1 MKIREYFRSI
11 FDIRPGEGRLI
22 GWMALYNFLLLVTLY
37 LLKPVRDSLFL
48 VELGAKQLPF
58 VFIITALVVVPISMG
73 YSRLSN
79 RIVLSQ
85 IIYGVTSF
93 LAANL
98 LLIWWFIGIDSPILY
113 YILYIWVTIYSVLIT
128 SQFWL
133 LANAIYTAT
142 QAKRIFS
149 MLSLAAIAGA
159 IAGGEITGLL
169 VEKVGIASET
179 LLLIGATTL
188 FSTLF
193 IVRRVKQLQNGQQKI
208 FSSQHGQQAYMDNRL
223 LFKDILTS
231 RHLILITG
239 IIALSVITTT
249 IIDYQFKTIASNAY
263 PTDSGL
269 TTFMGQFY
277 GRVSVLALLLQLFLS
292 SKFIDRRGVG
302 GAVAILPTILLLGS
316 VSLFIWPGLIAAVL
330 LRGADQSLKHSVDRT
345 GRELLFIPVDLQ
357 LKKRTKVFIDLFVD
371 NGAQG
376 IAGLLLIF
384 FTLVITLSVQQLSFL
399 VAGLLLLWITLTVWV
414 RRSYV
419 DEFRGSLEDQV
430 NTDSKQHSKQIYGLS
445 ELNQH
450 LKSDDDAI
458 VIQSLKE
465 LSNSYTA
472 ADISIERVVE
482 LLHHS
487 NPRVQKNSI
496 KLLRILNVKGY
507 IETVANYLED
517 GTPDLRL
524 EAARYIY
531 HFYDPEMYDEGSRLD
546 ILHEGLHHEDIRI
559 RAAVLGL
566 IAKDGGEKEIALLS
580 PELLNETLSYQG
592 DHQTEL
598 RFETARV
605 LGVAYEPA
613 KRSILRRLL
622 NDKSE
627 RVRSAALLSAGRS
640 GDRYFIH
647 ILLHYLDSSIYKK
660 TAQNALSLY
669 GRRIYGTLFDYV
681 TDEQVDVSKQLLIPP
696 IFNIKPGPVAARV
709 LQIALPEAN
718 LPVHHEIIKAMS
730 KIARDAGSSLFNEQ
744 ILKEA
749 IYNDTHRY
757 VHLNTALDILSQNG
771 NSKNLYDVINSE
783 ITRTFE
789 SIFRLLGIIYNSNDI
804 YNAYKGIKS
813 DNPILVSE
821 GIEFL
826 DNLIDWDIR
835 KYLLPVIR
843 YSMGD
848 QMETKEI
855 ERIIFS
861 ADDAFEYLAKLK
873 HPYLRSALRSE

>member
-1 MKIREYFRSI
+1 VKIREYFWSI

-22 GWMALYNFLLLVTLY
+22 GLMALYNFLLLVTLY

-79 RIVLSQ
+79 RILLSQ
-85 IIYGVTSF
+85 VIYGVTSF

-98 LLIWWFIGIDSPILY
+98 LLIWWFIGIDSPTLY

-169 VEKVGIASET
+169 VDKVGIASET
-179 LLLIGATTL
+179 LLLIGAATL
-188 FSTLF
+188 LSTLF
-193 IVRRVKQLQNGQQKI
+193 IVRKVKLMKNGKQQI
-208 FSSQHGQQAYMDNRL
+208 SDSQHEQQVYIDNRL
-223 LFKDILTS
+223 LFKDILAS

-263 PTDSGL
+263 PTDSAL

-316 VSLFIWPGLIAAVL
+316 VSLFIWPGLVAAVL

-384 FTLVITLSVQQLSFL
+384 FTLVITLSVQQLSLL
-399 VAGLLLLWITLTVWV
+399 VAGLLVLWITLTVWV
-414 RRSYV
+414 RSSYV
-419 DEFRGSLEDQV
+419 DEFRESLEDQV
-430 NTDSKQHSKQIYGLS
+430 NTGTKQHNKQRYSLS
-445 ELNQH
+445 ELTQR
-450 LKSDDDAI
+450 LKNSDDAK

-465 LSNSYTA
+465 LSNSFTA
-472 ADISIERVVE
+472 ADIPIEQVVE
-482 LLHHS
+482 LLNHS

-531 HFYDPEMYDEGSRLD
+531 HFYDPELYDEGSRLD
-546 ILHEGLHHEDIRI
+546 VLHEGLHHEDIRI
-559 RAAVLGL
+559 RAAALGL
-566 IAKDGGEKEIALLS
+566 IAKDGGEKEKALLS
-580 PELLNETLSYQG
+580 TELLNETFSYQG
-592 DHQTEL
+592 EHQTEL

-613 KRSILRRLL
+613 RRPILRKLL
-622 NDKSE
+622 NDTSE
-627 RVRSAALLSAGRS
+627 KVRNAALLSAGRS

-660 TAQNALSLY
+660 TAQNALSMY
-669 GRRIYGTLFDYV
+669 GKRIYGTLYDYM
-681 TDEQVDVSKQLLIPP
+681 TDEQIDVSKQLLIPP

-709 LQIALPEAN
+709 LQLALPETN
-718 LPVHHEIIKAMS
+718 LPVHHEIVKAMS
-730 KIARDAGSSLFNEQ
+730 KIARDAGASLFNEQ
-744 ILKEA
+744 ILKET
-749 IYNDTHRY
+749 IYRSTRRY
-757 VHLNTALDILSQNG
+757 AHLNTALDVLSNNG
-771 NSKNLYDVINSE
+771 SSKTVFDVINGE

-813 DNPILVSE
+813 NNPTLVSE

-826 DNLIDWDIR
+826 DNLIEWEIR
-835 KYLLPVIR
+835 KFLIPVIK
-843 YSMGD
+843 YSVGE
-848 QMETKEI
+848 QIETKEI

-861 ADDAFEYLAKLK
+861 ADDAFDYLEELK
-873 HPYLRSALRSE
+873 HPYMRSALKSK